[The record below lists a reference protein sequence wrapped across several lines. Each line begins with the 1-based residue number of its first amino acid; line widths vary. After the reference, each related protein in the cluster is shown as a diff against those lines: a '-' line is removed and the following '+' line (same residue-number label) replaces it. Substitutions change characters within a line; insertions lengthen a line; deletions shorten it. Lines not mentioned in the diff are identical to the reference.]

1 LGANDWKFERINF
14 LRGYLDV
21 VDRKLGTILQLQAL
35 LAAVASL
42 LLSALVKSGQSIAT
56 ISIPLSLRVFGIIF
70 IVNTMICLISVTDIY
85 FGNLQDVGESAY
97 VKRMIHAVMMRTA
110 GFRLAVPLTILS
122 VILLALSVY
131 FIRS

>member
-1 LGANDWKFERINF
+1 
-14 LRGYLDV
+14 
-21 VDRKLGTILQLQAL
+21 
-35 LAAVASL
+35 
-42 LLSALVKSGQSIAT
+42 
-56 ISIPLSLRVFGIIF
+56 
-70 IVNTMICLISVTDIY
+70 MICLISVTDIY